1 MHVSIQYDDDD
12 CNLQIV
18 MVMVSY
24 MSKVGCPAPI
34 NDGPLFYPTYQFL
47 SWEPNPKF
55 PEQKILI
62 FFFKKK
68 GWEFHTQSKII
79 FQLIQLKNLRFFNR
93 WRGGSCRIQNF
104 LSRKTWGHSSKIFLL
119 RILEFFLIKVILEG
133 SPHLGFWVP
142 IIYNEEHIQ
151 AFRKSDIFQSFL
163 CL

>member
-79 FQLIQLKNLRFFNR
+79 FQLI
-93 WRGGSCRIQNF
+93 
-104 LSRKTWGHSSKIFLL
+104 
-119 RILEFFLIKVILEG
+119 
-133 SPHLGFWVP
+133 
-142 IIYNEEHIQ
+142 
-151 AFRKSDIFQSFL
+151 
-163 CL
+163 